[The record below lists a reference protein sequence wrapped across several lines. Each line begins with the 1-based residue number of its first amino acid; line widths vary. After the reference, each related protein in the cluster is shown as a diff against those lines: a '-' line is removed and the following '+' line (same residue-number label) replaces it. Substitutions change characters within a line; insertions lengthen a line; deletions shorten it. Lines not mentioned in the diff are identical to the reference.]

1 MIKIRLIAV
10 IANLNKLFLIIKRQ
24 LFKKSNTLFRQ
35 NTKEKRMITLLLP
48 NGNIK

>member
-24 LFKKSNTLFRQ
+24 LFKKSNSTFPHDFEW
-35 NTKEKRMITLLLP
+35 K
-48 NGNIK
+48 NIAQP